1 MFWKIKAGE
10 NAARP
15 AGPAAYLIAGLGNPG
30 AQYENTRHN
39 AGFLAVDVLAGKLG
53 VKIDRLKYK
62 SLCADA
68 MIGDKRVLLMKPSTF
83 MNNSGEAIREAAA
96 FYKIPPEQIVI
107 LYDDINLDV
116 GSLRV
121 RRKGSDGGHNGMK
134 SILYHLGSDQF
145 PRVRI
150 GVGKKPHP
158 EYDLADWVLGRF
170 SASDAQALDEAFAHA
185 AEAARLIVEGEIDQA
200 MNRYN

>member
-1 MFWKIKAGE
+1 MFWKKKAGE
-10 NAARP
+10 NAVRP
-15 AGPAAYLIAGLGNPG
+15 AGPVAYLIAGLGNPG
-30 AQYENTRHN
+30 TQYENTRHN
-39 AGFLAVDVLAGKLG
+39 AGFLAVDVLAEKLG

-62 SLCADA
+62 ALCADA

-116 GSLRV
+116 GCLRV

-170 SASDAQALDEAFAHA
+170 SASDAQALDEAFARA
-185 AEAARLIVEGEIDQA
+185 AEAARLIVEGDIDQA

>member
-1 MFWKIKAGE
+1 MFWEIKAGE

-170 SASDAQALDEAFAHA
+170 SASDAQALDEAFDHA
-185 AEAARLIVEGEIDQA
+185 AEAARLIVEGKIDQA